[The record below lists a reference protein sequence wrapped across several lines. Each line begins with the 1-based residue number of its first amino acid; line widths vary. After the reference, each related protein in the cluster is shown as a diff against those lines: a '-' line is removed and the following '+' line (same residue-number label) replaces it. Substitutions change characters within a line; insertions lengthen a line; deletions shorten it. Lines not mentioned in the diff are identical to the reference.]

1 MNAFIFL
8 NGNPSSAPFY
18 RKHFESF
25 RHRPD
30 TVICADGGYRL
41 AQQSGIKPDL
51 VVGDLDSLQD
61 EQIEKGV
68 EIRRYPR
75 EKNLSDFELAMQAA
89 VDMAPEKVYVY
100 GALGGRIDHELTNI
114 LLLASTRYHAIFIE
128 EGVEIHGIHER
139 LVLRNRKGFLCSLL
153 ALGGPCHVTDM
164 RGFQYTLHDEL
175 LQPSSRGLSN
185 TITEDEATISLK
197 SGSLIVVVNTP
208 GKTLSA

>member
-30 TVICADGGYRL
+30 VVICADGGYRL

-153 ALGGPCHVTDM
+153 ALGGPCHVMDM
-164 RGFQYTLHDEL
+164 RGFQYALHDEL
-175 LQPSSRGLSN
+175 LHPSSRGLSN

-197 SGSLIVVVNTP
+197 SGSLIAVVNTP